1 MSENP
6 KKIFRFQ
13 LVTVMSCFFVMGSIS
28 MVGISSNYLKA
39 ALHLSD
45 AKANLLPSLVYIWF
59 LICTVPT
66 DMLMERIGRKRT
78 VIISMSVLILSL
90 FMPLFMDNYSYML
103 VCFILLGISNVC
115 LQSSMY
121 PLFSSII
128 DRERLAHHFT
138 MGELVKTISGF
149 VAPYIAT
156 FGSLYCV
163 HFFGL
168 SWRVLFLVYLIIA
181 IVSITMVL
189 FMPVDKVESTET
201 NSDFLG
207 CFRLMKHP
215 FILVTFIA
223 VMCHVGIDIG
233 ANTIAPKI
241 MMHRLNYTLATA
253 SFAVGVYFMARLAGG
268 YIWTVV
274 IDKISKRRFFYLST
288 GIILAGMVMLLM
300 ANDKLW
306 IYCCIAMVGFGNA
319 ALFPILLSVAVMYL
333 PEQKNK
339 ISVLMIM
346 GQFGGALFPYAMGL
360 ALDYGNLETSL
371 SVLMIGVIYLIFF
384 TLRFT
389 HYQNLKI

>member
-1 MSENP
+1 MSESP
-6 KKIFRFQ
+6 KKLLRFQ
-13 LVTVMSCFFVMGSIS
+13 LIAVMSCFFVMGSIS
-28 MVGISSNYLKA
+28 MVGISSNYLKES
-39 ALHLSD
+39 LHLSD

-66 DMLMERIGRKRT
+66 DRLMERIGRKRT
-78 VIISMSVLILSL
+78 VILSMAVLIVSL
-90 FMPLFMDNYSYML
+90 FMPLFMDNYPYML

-138 MGELVKTISGF
+138 MGELVKTVSGF

-156 FGSLYCV
+156 IGAIYFA

-168 SWRVLFLVYLIIA
+168 SWRILFLVYLIIA
-181 IVSITMVL
+181 IASIAMIIK
-189 FMPVDKVESTET
+189 MPVDKVERTET
-201 NSDFLG
+201 KSDFWGSL
-207 CFRLMKHP
+207 RLLKHP
-215 FILVTFIA
+215 FILVTFIG

-241 MMHRLNYTLATA
+241 MMHRLDYTLASG

-268 YIWTVV
+268 YIWTNV
-274 IDKISKRRFFYLST
+274 IDKIKKSHFFYLST
-288 GIILAGMVMLLM
+288 AIIFSGMVMLLF
-300 ANDKLW
+300 AHNKLW
-306 IYCCIAMVGFGNA
+306 IYSCLAMVGFGNA
-319 ALFPILLSVAVMYL
+319 ALFPIFLSVAVMKM

-360 ALDYGNLETSL
+360 ALDYGSLESSL
-371 SVLMIGVIYLIFF
+371 LVLMIGVAYLIFYSS
-384 TLRFT
+384 RFR
-389 HYQNLKI
+389 HYSNLKI